1 MEGGSDHGYLLTGT
15 MKRPSKKEIK
25 ERIEKLKQPKDG
37 GHDNTPMNVPK
48 PSERKGQ
55 KGKIGRKKV

>member
-1 MEGGSDHGYLLTGT
+1 

-25 ERIEKLKQPKDG
+25 ERIEKLKQPKEG
-37 GHDNTPMNVPK
+37 EQGQTSMHVPK